1 VSIVRFTAGADP
13 RGATGDEL
21 TESILLPKNY
31 RSIDRDERVDRLLD
45 AAAEQ
50 FLTVG
55 YAGTTM
61 AQIARGA
68 GLTSPALYWYFPS
81 KDGALV
87 AVQRRVLASTRAR
100 IADPLFSPM
109 VRLERYLEI
118 IREEA
123 RPLHRMLHERSQH
136 SEDVADVLDEI
147 HHEIEGLIRAA
158 VHARSELFP
167 ETETVINLSM
177 AVIEGTSAVS
187 APTHSSE
194 LVRWAIERLV
204 PEDNRRL
211 DTSKPAPIRS

>member
-1 VSIVRFTAGADP
+1 M
-13 RGATGDEL
+13 
-21 TESILLPKNY
+21 
-31 RSIDRDERVDRLLD
+31 
-45 AAAEQ
+45 
-50 FLTVG
+50 TVG

-100 IADPLFSPM
+100 LDAQQLSPM
-109 VRLERYLEI
+109 QRLQGYLEI
-118 IREEA
+118 VRAEA

-136 SEDVADVLDEI
+136 SPVVADVLEEI
-147 HHEIEGLIRAA
+147 HQELEDLIRAA
-158 VHARSELFP
+158 VHERSESFDDI
-167 ETETVINLSM
+167 EAIVSLSM

-187 APTHSSE
+187 APEHSSE

-204 PEDNRRL
+204 TPSER
-211 DTSKPAPIRS
+211 